1 MCHQCELLAASVHGL
16 VSVLVRAGL
25 LTLEH
30 VTRLRLFRPT
40 TARRRAR
47 ADAAACML
55 PTNACCHSTFCPL
68 TLTCGTFAA
77 ASTLRIPDSPPALSS
92 SCCSKLAVTWSAF
105 RLRAHRIIE
114 NVCVLHFPVR
124 RVAVRGCAR
133 RGRVFQ
139 GSVSVEIVGRVYPE
153 TLL

>member
-1 MCHQCELLAASVHGL
+1 MSFWLRPYMGWCLCS
-16 VSVLVRAGL
+16 SVLASL
-25 LTLEH
+25 LFDTCLEFGSFN
-30 VTRLRLFRPT
+30 LT

-47 ADAAACML
+47 AAAAACML
-55 PTNACCHSTFCPL
+55 PTNACYHFTFCPL
-68 TLTCGTFAA
+68 TLTCGSFAA
-77 ASTLRIPDSPPALSS
+77 ASTSCIPVLPPALSS
-92 SCCSKLAVTWSAF
+92 SCSSKLAVTWSAF

-114 NVCVLHFPVR
+114 NVCVVHFPVQ
-124 RVAVRGCAR
+124 RVAVRVRAR